1 MIDIKNKV
9 IIGKSGTK
17 YRIAPEEIS
26 AGRWH
31 LYMIYSTSVG
41 MGVMFQEV
49 FDSFS
54 AIYKA
59 ATNGN
64 DILGALD
71 IIKKESE
78 TKIKFIDRYKANDRP
93 KICEMC
99 ALFCIEDGEDVGEAS
114 DNMFA
119 KKFEDWKHIPI
130 TDFFLLSSMAI
141 TGFKEEYERQ
151 TANEKQPNINQV

>member
-9 IIGKSGTK
+9 IIGKSGKK

-54 AIYKA
+54 TIYKA

-71 IIKKESE
+71 VIKKEAE
-78 TKIKFIDRYKANDRP
+78 TKIKFIDRYKANEAP
-93 KICEMC
+93 KVIEMC
-99 ALFCIEDGEDVGEAS
+99 ALFCIGEGEDVGEFS
-114 DNMFA
+114 DTLVA
-119 KKFEDWKHIPI
+119 QKFEDWKHIPI

-141 TGFKEEYERQ
+141 PGFKEEYERQ
-151 TANEKQPNINQV
+151 TASEKQPNINQV